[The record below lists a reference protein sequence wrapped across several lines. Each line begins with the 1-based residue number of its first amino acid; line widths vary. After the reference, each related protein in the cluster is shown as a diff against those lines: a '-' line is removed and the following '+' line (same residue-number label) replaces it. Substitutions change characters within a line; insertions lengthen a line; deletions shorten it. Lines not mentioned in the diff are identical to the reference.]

1 MSVVPQGKA
10 IQAMYRE
17 YREGNL
23 LVNRKY
29 QRKLVWSID
38 EKKSLIDSIL
48 RGYPIPLILLA
59 ERPDVYGAGKY
70 EIVDGIQRLNA
81 IFGFIEQAFDIDGS
95 YFDVTQFP
103 TARQH
108 AESGAFSIL
117 ADVPLLLPKVC
128 SRVLDYQLAQTI
140 YPTQME
146 SQITDLFGRINS
158 GGRQL
163 SSHEQRQA
171 GVITS
176 FSSVVRTVAAEL
188 RGDVSQ
194 DVLLLSQMPE
204 ISVESGRGPHGY
216 GIRAE
221 ETLWCRQ
228 GILSIK
234 QLKESEDEQLVAD
247 IAASIV
253 LGQPLAASRE
263 LLDKLYDQTSA
274 EGQDLE
280 RRTIAYGTERLRNE
294 IKFTFS
300 ILKQTIEA
308 SSMDANYLRSTV
320 RPGAGGQ
327 YPIKAPFYA
336 IFIAFHDL
344 VVREQKT
351 PAGYAEIM
359 GALRGL
365 ASRLQTGT
373 HYETT
378 ENRIANIGVAKGLVQ
393 QYFVTKV
400 PPAFGH
406 GPSLVLDFENAVRR
420 SRIESSRYEF
430 KQGLL
435 RLDATRQLDQNLLP
449 RLVETACGIS
459 NVGPDADGNI
469 FIGIADKQSDA
480 TRIAALDGI
489 SPHKIA
495 DHFVVGIDREAA
507 LLSLSLEDYVQMII
521 RGFQQSQLSEPL
533 KTQVLGSFD
542 TITIQGLSVV
552 RILIPKQKEI
562 SYVGIKSFTRQLSST
577 IELLGQ
583 QLVAASKLFPI

>member
-17 YREGNL
+17 YRDGNL

-29 QRKLVWSID
+29 QRKLVWSIE
-38 EKKSLIDSIL
+38 EKQALIDSIL
-48 RGYPIPLILLA
+48 KGYPIPLILLA
-59 ERPDVYGAGKY
+59 ERPDVYGVGKY
-70 EIVDGIQRLNA
+70 EIIDGIQRLNA
-81 IFGFIEQAFDIDGS
+81 IFGFIEQS
-95 YFDVTQFP
+95 FDVSGSFFDVIQFP
-103 TARQH
+103 TAKQH
-108 AESGAFSIL
+108 ADSGVFVIRPGAPVF
-117 ADVPLLLPKVC
+117 PPKDC
-128 SRVLDYQLAQTI
+128 ARVLDYQLALTI
-140 YPTQME
+140 YPTRQE
-146 SQITDLFGRINS
+146 LQITDLFGRINS

-163 SSHEQRQA
+163 SPHEQRQA
-171 GVITS
+171 GVITQ

-204 ISVESGRGPHGY
+204 ISVESGREPYGY

-221 ETLWCRQ
+221 DTLWCRQ

-253 LGQPLAASRE
+253 IGQPLAVSRE
-263 LLDKLYDQTSA
+263 SLDILYDQGSQ

-280 RRTIAYGTERLRNE
+280 RRTIAYGTDRLRNE

-308 SSMDANYLRSTV
+308 CSTDANYLRSTV
-320 RPGAGGQ
+320 RPGREGQ

-336 IFIAFHDL
+336 IFMAFHDL
-344 VVREQKT
+344 VVKEQKT
-351 PAGYAEIM
+351 PTDHAQIM
-359 GALRGL
+359 AALRGL
-365 ASRLQTGT
+365 AARLQTGT

-378 ENRIANIGVAKGLVQ
+378 ENRKANVGVAKGLVQ
-393 QYFVTKV
+393 QLFVTKV

-430 KQGLL
+430 KQGVL
-435 RLDATRQLDQNLLP
+435 RLDATRQQDPDLLP

-459 NVGPDADGNI
+459 NLGPDGDGNI
-469 FIGIADKQSDA
+469 FIGVADKQTDA
-480 TRIAALDGI
+480 TRIAGLDAVT
-489 SPHKIA
+489 PHRIA
-495 DHFVVGIDREAA
+495 HHFVVGVDREAA
-507 LLSLSLEDYVQMII
+507 IIGISLDNYVQRII
-521 RGFQQSQLSEPL
+521 GAFQQSQLSEPL
-533 KTQVLGSFD
+533 KTQILSSFD
-542 TITIQGLSVV
+542 TITVNGFSVI
-552 RILIPKQKEI
+552 RILVPRQKAL
-562 SYVGIKSFTRQLSST
+562 SYVGNKAFTRQGSST
-577 IELLGQ
+577 IELSGQ
-583 QLVAASKLFPI
+583 QLVAASKLFPN